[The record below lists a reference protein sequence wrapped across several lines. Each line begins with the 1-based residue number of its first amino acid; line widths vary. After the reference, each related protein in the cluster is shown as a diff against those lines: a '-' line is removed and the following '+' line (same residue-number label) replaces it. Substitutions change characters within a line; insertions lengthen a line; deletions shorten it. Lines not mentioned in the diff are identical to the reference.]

1 MRFYRNNFDRKD
13 FSSGLFFLS
22 LGLFLT
28 LGWKED
34 SIWSRVG
41 PEEGFFPLVSGLII
55 MGCSLLIILRSLFF
69 TGEHKS
75 EKAMEEQEKTETNI
89 FSVCSY
95 IILAVGLY
103 GSLMG
108 ALGFVI
114 TSALFLFLTLRYVE
128 KQTWKLTILLASAS
142 ITILYIIF
150 SYFLGV
156 QLPKG
161 FIF

>member
-1 MRFYRNNFDRKD
+1 
-13 FSSGLFFLS
+13 
-22 LGLFLT
+22 
-28 LGWKED
+28 
-34 SIWSRVG
+34 
-41 PEEGFFPLVSGLII
+41 

-69 TGEHKS
+69 TGEHKR
-75 EKAMEEQEKTETNI
+75 EKAKEEQEKAETNI

-128 KQTWKLTILLASAS
+128 KQTWKLTILLASGS

-150 SYFLGV
+150 YYFLGV

-161 FIF
+161 FLF